1 MPTKYDTRR
10 EGLVRSMDRIA
21 SRNPLPLA
29 NPQISRQSGYEIS
42 SQTLWF
48 GLAVGFGVGMGL
60 SDVQGVEKGGR
71 VSIRGEG
78 KIAAA

>member
-1 MPTKYDTRR
+1 
-10 EGLVRSMDRIA
+10 MDRIA